1 MPLLRRTLAR
11 LPRPVLPTALTTL
24 PGAGQRLRL
33 LRLWAA
39 AAVLLLLRSL
49 WPLRLLPGWVVGL
62 LLVWA
67 LLETLRWLW
76 WPRRWR

>member
-1 MPLLRRTLAR
+1 M
-11 LPRPVLPTALTTL
+11 
-24 PGAGQRLRL
+24 
-33 LRLWAA
+33 
-39 AAVLLLLRSL
+39 
-49 WPLRLLPGWVVGL
+49 PLRLLPGWVVGL

>member
-1 MPLLRRTLAR
+1 MPFLRRTCER
-11 LPRPVLPTALTTL
+11 LPRPALPAALTTL
-24 PGAGQRLRL
+24 PGAKQRLRL
-33 LRLWAA
+33 LRVWAA
-39 AAVLLLLRSL
+39 AGLLMVMRSL

-76 WPRRWR
+76 WPRRYR